1 LTEHITYDGLRQVVF
16 DAIAQAAPSPWFD
29 CEHAGAYLGCAPGTL
44 KTWRARGEG
53 PPYHVINGK
62 LVRYHRD
69 ELDAFVRGEVAR

>member
-1 LTEHITYDGLRQVVF
+1 MQEEIVVAVEAAVGRAVRQ
-16 DAIAQAAPSPWFD
+16 AQTPWLD
-29 CEHAGAYLGCAPGTL
+29 CENAGAYLGCAPGTL

>member
-1 LTEHITYDGLRQVVF
+1 LSEHITYSGLREVVLE
-16 DAIAQAAPSPWFD
+16 AVQRASASPWLD
-29 CEHAGAYLGCAPGTL
+29 CENAGAYLGCAPGTL
-44 KTWRARGEG
+44 KTWKARGEG